1 MFITWKQ
8 AWMMQITGGAAVA
21 TFVPRGLGLT
31 SHCVGI
37 NNFPGSKL
45 KPSFYFSFQKANL
58 LIR

>member
-1 MFITWKQ
+1 MIQ
-8 AWMMQITGGAAVA
+8 MTGGAAVA
-21 TFVPRGLGLT
+21 TFVPSGLGLA

-58 LIR
+58 LIG